1 MTSFILRRLAYA
13 LPTLILISFFSF
25 VVINL
30 PPGDY
35 MTTMQATLV
44 SQAGMSPGEARRLV
58 QQMREAY
65 GLDQPFLVRYGQWV
79 GGIVT
84 RGDFGFSFAYRR
96 PVSEVI
102 WARLGMTL
110 LVALLAHMLSVIV
123 GVLIG
128 IYSATHQ
135 HTLGD
140 NAFTVLAF
148 LGLSIPNFFLALL
161 IMYVL
166 VFHFGQHV
174 GGFFSPEYVIAPWS
188 WERFVD
194 FMKHLWV
201 PVVVV
206 GTAGTARNMRVMRA
220 NLLDVLNHNYV
231 RTARSKGLSER
242 KVVYKHA
249 VRNAIQPIIMYL
261 GVAMP
266 FLLSG
271 EIVTS
276 AVLNLPTMGPVFLR
290 ALVNQDMYLAGSF
303 LMLLAFVLVVS
314 NLLADIALGWVDPRI
329 SYA

>member
-1 MTSFILRRLAYA
+1 MTAFILRRLIYA
-13 LPTLILISFFSF
+13 VPTLILISFFSF

-44 SQAGMSPGEARRLV
+44 SQAGMSPGEARQLV
-58 QQMREAY
+58 QQMRTAY
-65 GLDQPFLVRYGQWV
+65 GLDQPFMTRYVQWV
-79 GGIVT
+79 GAIVT
-84 RGDFGFSFAYRR
+84 RGDFGFSFTYRR

-102 WARLGMTL
+102 WSRIGMTL
-110 LVALLAHMLSVIV
+110 LVALLAHMFSVVI

-128 IYSATHQ
+128 IYSATHRG
-135 HTLGD
+135 TLSD
-140 NAFTVLAF
+140 NAFTILAF
-148 LGLSIPNFFLALL
+148 LGLSIPNFFLALV

-166 VFHFGQHV
+166 AFQFGQHV
-174 GGFFSPEYVIAPWS
+174 GGFFSPQYVIAPWS

-194 FMKHLWV
+194 FLQHLWV

-206 GTAGTARNMRVMRA
+206 GTAGTARNMRVMRG
-220 NLLDVLNHNYV
+220 NLLDVLNQNYV
-231 RTARSKGLSER
+231 RTARSKGLAER
-242 KVVYKHA
+242 RVIFKHA

-276 AVLNLPTMGPVFLR
+276 TVLNLPTMGPVFLS
-290 ALVNQDMYLAGSF
+290 ALVTQDMYLAGSF
-303 LMLLAFVLVVS
+303 LMLLAIILVIS

-329 SYA
+329 SYG

>member
-1 MTSFILRRLAYA
+1 MTAFILRRLIYA
-13 LPTLILISFFSF
+13 VPTLILISFFSF

-35 MTTMQATLV
+35 MTTMQNTLV
-44 SQAGMSPGEARRLV
+44 SQAGMSPGEARQLAD
-58 QQMREAY
+58 QMRRAY

-79 GGIVT
+79 GAIIA
-84 RGDFGFSFAYRR
+84 RGDFGFSFMYRR

-102 WARLGMTL
+102 WSRLAMTL
-110 LVALLAHMLSVIV
+110 LVALSAHVLSVLV
-123 GVLIG
+123 GVIIG
-128 IYSATHQ
+128 IYAATHRN
-135 HTLGD
+135 TLAD

-148 LGLSIPNFFLALL
+148 LGLSVPNFFLALA

-166 VFHFGQHV
+166 AFHFGQHV

-188 WERFVD
+188 WDRFVD
-194 FMKHLWV
+194 FLKHFWV

-220 NLLDVLNHNYV
+220 NLLDVLNQNYV
-231 RTARSKGLSER
+231 RTARSKGVAER
-242 KVVYKHA
+242 GVIYKHA
-249 VRNAIQPIIMYL
+249 LRNAIQPIIMYL
-261 GVAMP
+261 GMAMP

-276 AVLNLPTMGPVFLR
+276 TVLNLPTMGPVFLS
-290 ALVNQDMYLAGSF
+290 ALVVQDMYLAGSF
-303 LMLLAFVLVVS
+303 LMLLAIILVVS

-329 SYA
+329 TYA

>member
-1 MTSFILRRLAYA
+1 MTSFILRRLVYA

-65 GLDQPFLVRYGQWV
+65 GLDQPFMVRYGQWV

-140 NAFTVLAF
+140 NAFTILAF

-188 WERFVD
+188 WDRFVD

-242 KVVYKHA
+242 KVIYKHA

-303 LMLLAFVLVVS
+303 LMLLAVVLVVS

>member
-1 MTSFILRRLAYA
+1 MTAFILRRLVYA

-58 QQMREAY
+58 QQMRESY
-65 GLDQPFLVRYGQWV
+65 GLDQPFMTRYVQWI

-84 RGDFGFSFAYRR
+84 RGDFGFSFAFRR

-102 WARLGMTL
+102 WSRLGMTL

-128 IYSATHQ
+128 IYSATHRN
-135 HTLGD
+135 TLAD
-140 NAFTVLAF
+140 NVFTVLAF

-166 VFHFGQHV
+166 VFEFGQHV
-174 GGFFSPEYVIAPWS
+174 GGFFSPQYVIAPWT
-188 WERFVD
+188 WDRFVD
-194 FMKHLWV
+194 FLKHLWV

-220 NLLDVLNHNYV
+220 NLLDVLNSNYV
-231 RTARSKGLSER
+231 RTARSKGLAER
-242 KVVYKHA
+242 KVIYKHA

-276 AVLNLPTMGPVFLR
+276 AVLNLPTMGPVFLN
-290 ALVNQDMYLAGSF
+290 ALVTQDMYLAGSF
-303 LMLLAFVLVVS
+303 LMLLAFVLVIS

-329 SYA
+329 SYG

>member
-1 MTSFILRRLAYA
+1 MIAFILRRLIYA
-13 LPTLILISFFSF
+13 VPTLILISFFSF

-44 SQAGMSPGEARRLV
+44 SQAGMSPGEARQLV
-58 QQMREAY
+58 QQMRSAY
-65 GLDQPFLVRYGQWV
+65 GLDQPFMVRYVQWV
-79 GGIVT
+79 GAIVS
-84 RGDFGFSFAYRR
+84 RGDFGFSFTYRR

-102 WARLGMTL
+102 WSRIGMTL
-110 LVALLAHMLSVIV
+110 LVALLAHVLSVVV

-128 IYSATHQ
+128 IYSATHRN
-135 HTLGD
+135 TLGD
-140 NAFTVLAF
+140 SAFTVLAF
-148 LGLSIPNFFLALL
+148 LGLSIPNFFLALV

-166 VFHFGQHV
+166 AFQFGQHV
-174 GGFFSPEYVIAPWS
+174 GGFFSPQYVIAPWS

-194 FMKHLWV
+194 FAKHLWV

-220 NLLDVLNHNYV
+220 NLLDVLNQNYV
-231 RTARSKGLSER
+231 RTARSKGLSDR
-242 KVVYKHA
+242 VVIFKHA

-276 AVLNLPTMGPVFLR
+276 AVLNLPTMGPVFLN
-290 ALVNQDMYLAGSF
+290 ALVTQDMYLAGSF
-303 LMLLAFVLVVS
+303 LMLLAIVLVIS

-329 SYA
+329 TYD

>member
-1 MTSFILRRLAYA
+1 MTAFILRRLVYA

-25 VVINL
+25 VVINA

-44 SQAGMSPGEARRLV
+44 SQAGMSPGEARALV

-65 GLDQPFLVRYGQWV
+65 GLDRPFLVRYGQWI
-79 GGIVT
+79 GNIVT
-84 RGDFGFSFAYRR
+84 RGDFGFSFSFRR

-102 WARLGMTL
+102 WSRLGMTL
-110 LVALLAHMLSVIV
+110 LVALLAHMFSVIV

-128 IYSATHQ
+128 IYSATHRNSV
-135 HTLGD
+135 GD
-140 NAFTVLAF
+140 SAFTVLAF

-174 GGFFSPEYVIAPWS
+174 GGFFSPQYVIAPWT
-188 WERFVD
+188 WDRFVD
-194 FMKHLWV
+194 FLQHLWV

-220 NLLDVLNHNYV
+220 NLLDVLNSNYV

-242 KVVYKHA
+242 KVIYKHA
-249 VRNAIQPIIMYL
+249 VRNSLQPIIMYL

-276 AVLNLPTMGPVFLR
+276 AVLNLPTMGPVFLN
-290 ALVNQDMYLAGSF
+290 ALVTQDMYLAGSF
-303 LMLLAFVLVVS
+303 LMLLAVVLVIS
-314 NLLADIALGWVDPRI
+314 NLLADIVLGWVDPRI

>member
-1 MTSFILRRLAYA
+1 MTAFILRRLVYA
-13 LPTLILISFFSF
+13 LPTLVLISFFSF
-25 VVINL
+25 VVINA

-58 QQMREAY
+58 QQMRESY

-84 RGDFGFSFAYRR
+84 RGDFGFSFAFRR
-96 PVSEVI
+96 PVGEVI

-128 IYSATHQ
+128 IYSATHRN
-135 HTLGD
+135 TLAD

-148 LGLSIPNFFLALL
+148 IGLSVPNFFLALL

-166 VFHFGQHV
+166 VFEFGQHV
-174 GGFFSPEYVIAPWS
+174 GGFFSPQYVIAPWT
-188 WERFVD
+188 WARFVD
-194 FMKHLWV
+194 FLQHLWV

-231 RTARSKGLSER
+231 RTARSKGLVER
-242 KVVYKHA
+242 KVIFKHA

-276 AVLNLPTMGPVFLR
+276 AVLNLPTMGPVFLN

-303 LMLLAFVLVVS
+303 LMLLAFILVIS
-314 NLLADIALGWVDPRI
+314 NLLADIALAWVDPRI
-329 SYA
+329 SYG

>member
-1 MTSFILRRLAYA
+1 MTSFILRRLVYA

-65 GLDQPFLVRYGQWV
+65 GLDEPFMVRYAQWV

-140 NAFTVLAF
+140 NAFTILAF

-166 VFHFGQHV
+166 AFHFGQHV

-188 WERFVD
+188 WDRIVD
-194 FMKHLWV
+194 FLKHLWV

-220 NLLDVLNHNYV
+220 NLLDVLNSNYV

-242 KVVYKHA
+242 KVIYKHA

-303 LMLLAFVLVVS
+303 LMLLAVVLVVS

>member
-1 MTSFILRRLAYA
+1 MIAFILRRLIYA
-13 LPTLILISFFSF
+13 VPTLILISFFSF

-44 SQAGMSPGEARRLV
+44 SQAGMSPGEARQLV
-58 QQMREAY
+58 QQMRSAY
-65 GLDQPFLVRYGQWV
+65 GLDQPFMVRYAQWV
-79 GGIVT
+79 GAIVS
-84 RGDFGFSFAYRR
+84 RGDFGFSFTYRR

-102 WARLGMTL
+102 WSRIGMTL
-110 LVALLAHMLSVIV
+110 LVALLAHVLSVVV

-128 IYSATHQ
+128 IYSATHRN
-135 HTLGD
+135 TLGD
-140 NAFTVLAF
+140 SAFTVLAF
-148 LGLSIPNFFLALL
+148 LGLSIPNFFLALV

-166 VFHFGQHV
+166 AFQFGQHV
-174 GGFFSPEYVIAPWS
+174 GGFFSPQYVIAPWS

-194 FMKHLWV
+194 FAKHLWV

-220 NLLDVLNHNYV
+220 NLLDVLNQNYV
-231 RTARSKGLSER
+231 RTARSKGLSDR
-242 KVVYKHA
+242 VVIFKHA

-276 AVLNLPTMGPVFLR
+276 AVLNLPTMGPVFLN
-290 ALVNQDMYLAGSF
+290 ALVTQDMYLAGSF
-303 LMLLAFVLVVS
+303 LMLLAIVLVIS
-314 NLLADIALGWVDPRI
+314 NLLADIALAWVDPRI
-329 SYA
+329 TYD

>member
-1 MTSFILRRLAYA
+1 MTSFILRRLVYA

-65 GLDQPFLVRYGQWV
+65 GLDQPFMVRYVQWV

-110 LVALLAHMLSVIV
+110 VVALLAHMLSVIV

-166 VFHFGQHV
+166 AFHFGQHV

-188 WERFVD
+188 WGRFVD
-194 FMKHLWV
+194 FLKHLWV

-220 NLLDVLNHNYV
+220 NLLDVLNSNYV

-242 KVVYKHA
+242 KVIYKHA

-303 LMLLAFVLVVS
+303 LMLLAVVLVVS

>member
-1 MTSFILRRLAYA
+1 MTSFILRRLVYA

-65 GLDQPFLVRYGQWV
+65 GLDQPFMVRYVQWV

-166 VFHFGQHV
+166 AFHFGQHV

-188 WERFVD
+188 WDRFVD
-194 FMKHLWV
+194 FLKHLWV

-220 NLLDVLNHNYV
+220 NLLDVLNSNYV

-242 KVVYKHA
+242 KVIYKHA

-303 LMLLAFVLVVS
+303 LMLLAVVLVVS

>member
-1 MTSFILRRLAYA
+1 
-13 LPTLILISFFSF
+13 LISFFSF

-65 GLDQPFLVRYGQWV
+65 GLDQPFMVRYVQWV

-96 PVSEVI
+96 PVAEVI
-102 WARLGMTL
+102 WARLAMTL

-166 VFHFGQHV
+166 AFHFGQHV
-174 GGFFSPEYVIAPWS
+174 GGFFSPEYVIAPWT
-188 WERFVD
+188 WDRIVD
-194 FMKHLWV
+194 FLKHLWV

-220 NLLDVLNHNYV
+220 NLLDVLNSNYV

-303 LMLLAFVLVVS
+303 LMLLAVVLVVS